1 MSWLAR
7 LDGVSGMIERDAD
20 DGRLFW
26 IGLFDPFEAA
36 ASALNLPNP
45 LRPAIAPASAHVAE
59 EGDQRGETA
68 RA

>member
-1 MSWLAR
+1 MSWSPR
-7 LDGVSGMIERDAD
+7 INGVSVTAERDAD

-45 LRPAIAPASAHVAE
+45 LRPAIAPASALVAE